1 MSPTEVPVPVAI
13 GPSTPAPTLLR
24 KAVVEGGATVAD
36 LPQARAL
43 IWAGGPGEFP
53 DELPPSVEWVQ
64 LPAAGVEDWFTAG
77 ILARHPEVRFTSA
90 AGAFA
95 ASVAE
100 HALMLLLAGVRYLP
114 EHLRAGS
121 WRQYDFFPHVGTL
134 HGKTVTIV
142 GAGGIGRALIPMLV
156 PLGAHIIAVNRSGR
170 PVTGP
175 GIPDTVETLPAEH
188 LARIW
193 PRTDH
198 VVIAAP
204 ATPET
209 KHLVG
214 AEELARLKPS
224 SWVINVARGSL
235 IDTDALVAALASGA
249 IAGAGLDVTDPEPLP
264 DGHPLWVLPNAIV
277 TPHDSNPPQLRLAAF
292 ADHVGANVQRFTTG
306 RDLLAP
312 IDIKRGY

>member
-1 MSPTEVPVPVAI
+1 MNETAVPIAI
-13 GPSTPAPTLLR
+13 GPTQPAPTLLE
-24 KAVVEGGATVAD
+24 KAVTEGGATLSDLAD
-36 LPQARAL
+36 ARAL
-43 IWAGGPGEFP
+43 IWSGGPGEFP
-53 DELPPSVEWVQ
+53 ERLPESIEWVQ
-64 LPAAGVEDWFTAG
+64 LPAAGVEDWFTG
-77 ILARHPEVRFTSA
+77 GLIARHPNVRFTSA

-100 HALMLLLAGVRYLP
+100 HALMMLLAGVRYLP

-121 WRQYDFFPHVGTL
+121 WRQQDFFPHVDTL
-134 HGKTVTIV
+134 RGKTVTIV

-175 GIPDTVETLPAEH
+175 GIPPTVETISAEQVSK
-188 LARIW
+188 IW

-198 VVIAAP
+198 VVVAAP
-204 ATPET
+204 ATADT
-209 KHLVG
+209 QHLIS
-214 AEELARLKPS
+214 AEALARLKPS

-235 IDTDALVAALASGA
+235 VDTDALVAALASGA

-277 TPHDSNPPQLRLAAF
+277 TPHDSNPPQLRFAAF
-292 ADHVGANVQRFTTG
+292 ADHVEANVVRFVAG
-306 RDLLAP
+306 RELLAP
-312 IDIKRGY
+312 IDPARGY